1 MMNNNQLFD
10 IAERDEEE
18 EIKEGD
24 VEEGRSLNL
33 NLIMKNSQ
41 MQIPGNPGN
50 KQIEKISG
58 N

>member
-24 VEEGRSLNL
+24 VEEGRNLNL
-33 NLIMKNSQ
+33 NLIRKNSQ
-41 MQIPGNPGN
+41 MQIPENPGN
-50 KQIEKISG
+50 KQKEKISG

>member
-24 VEEGRSLNL
+24 MEEGRN
-33 NLIMKNSQ
+33 
-41 MQIPGNPGN
+41 
-50 KQIEKISG
+50 
-58 N
+58 